1 MVDPCGHFVV
11 PSFMLFV
18 AKVVC
23 FVACLCAFERAL
35 YAYPHEFDS
44 LNRSQIIEGIRQY
57 RANGLIVEPYYRW
70 TAAVVEDLADR
81 DMRIYTFLLFSENK
95 LPMPDQGDQAVSL
108 LVKGRKKP
116 NGFLVEYEAYVN
128 WKQPVGNGVVDVVTE
143 LDGLRKEDKWVRSKN
158 KEATFPPDP
167 EAFVEDLKFAETFSI
182 SVTPQG
188 HETPLTAIFDVRGL
202 SKMMRIM

>member
-1 MVDPCGHFVV
+1 
-11 PSFMLFV
+11 MLFV
-18 AKVVC
+18 AKVLC
-23 FVACLCAFERAL
+23 FVACLCPFVSAL

-70 TAAVVEDLADR
+70 TAGVVEDPTDR

-95 LPMPDQGDQAVSL
+95 LPMPDQRNQAVSL
-108 LVKGRKKP
+108 LVKGRKKQ

-143 LDGLRKEDKWVRSKN
+143 LDGVRKEDTWVRSKN

-167 EAFVEDLKFAETFSI
+167 EAFVEDLKFAEIFSI

-188 HETPLTAIFDVRGL
+188 QETPLTAIFDVRGL